1 MTVEPSLPPI
11 TCPSTLVASCAPLL
25 GFAPRDCL
33 VAFIHGVPGRR
44 SPVILRV
51 DLPAPDSAALAARH
65 TATCISGTGGAAV
78 DVVAWVGAE
87 SSATRRALP
96 STCFLAHL
104 AEFLGQVGVEVG
116 AMLSTNGQVWWSQAC
131 DDPTCCPEQAT
142 ALDNERVT
150 AVQAEYVFAG
160 YAPLAGR
167 EELATR
173 VARDHTRAATVE
185 RALHRRQ
192 VQLTPRWRATQIRFL
207 TGLLLEV
214 GSCTGT
220 PSTTTPASTARALRA
235 LADIRVRDVV
245 LRRLVVD
252 DRTCAECWSA
262 TVEVLCGLL
271 RGAPAGA
278 TAPVATVLALVAWM
292 RGDGALATMS
302 LQRAAEESGYRL
314 AELAE
319 RLIASGTDPAIWRE
333 SLRELPESECLDPSG
348 RGTPP

>member
-1 MTVEPSLPPI
+1 MTAEPSLPPI
-11 TCPSTLVASCAPLL
+11 ICPSTLVASCAPLL
-25 GFAPRDCL
+25 GFVPRDCL

-51 DLPAPDSAALAARH
+51 DLPAPGSAAPAARH
-65 TATCISGTGGAAV
+65 TAMSISGTGGVAV
-78 DVVAWVGAE
+78 DVVAWVSAE
-87 SSATRRALP
+87 SSATREALP
-96 STCFLAHL
+96 STSFLLHL
-104 AEFLGQVGVEVG
+104 AEFLGLVGVEVG

-131 DDPTCCPEQAT
+131 DDRACCPEQAT
-142 ALDNERVT
+142 ALDSERVI

-167 EELATR
+167 EELAKR
-173 VARDHTRAATVE
+173 VARDQPRAAQVD
-185 RALHRRQ
+185 RALRRRQ
-192 VQLTPRWRATQIRFL
+192 VQPTSRWRASQIRFL
-207 TGLLLEV
+207 TMLLLES
-214 GSCTGT
+214 GSCAGA
-220 PSTTTPASTARALRA
+220 PSTATPASTARALRA

-245 LRRLVVD
+245 LRRIVVD
-252 DRTCAECWSA
+252 DRTCAACWSA

-302 LQRAAEESGYRL
+302 LQRAAGESGYRL

-319 RLIASGTDPAIWRE
+319 RLISSGTDPAIWRE
-333 SLRELPESECLDPSG
+333 SLRGLPESECLDPSG
-348 RGTPP
+348 RGTHP